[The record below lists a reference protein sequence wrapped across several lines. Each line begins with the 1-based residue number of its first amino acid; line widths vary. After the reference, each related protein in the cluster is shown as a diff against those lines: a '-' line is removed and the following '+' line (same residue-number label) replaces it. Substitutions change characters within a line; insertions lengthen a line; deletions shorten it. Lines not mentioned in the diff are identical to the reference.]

1 MRIQINH
8 LAKMEGHA
16 GFLGHILDNEV
27 AKARIETQ
35 EGARLIEGM
44 LIGRH
49 FTDAPVIT
57 SRICGICPVVH
68 NLTAIKALETALQI
82 KVTQQT
88 TDLRELMQYS
98 QVIHSHALHLFFL
111 SLPDF
116 YGILNDLQLIKKHPK
131 ETEFTLRIRN
141 WSTEMV
147 KVVGGRTIHPI
158 ASEIGGFKV
167 LPDVED
173 LKKLQSEL
181 PKIIQQATQLAK
193 LFMKL
198 KYPDFSR
205 ETEYLSLFS
214 KEQYGIYHGRIKSNQ
229 TYAIDI
235 EEFAGKITEIRKPY
249 EAVKKAKLDGNSFMV
264 GAIARLNNNHQ
275 QLQPLAKKLLQQ
287 TKIKLPTYNSFHN
300 VLAQAIEVVHCLEA
314 SQKILD
320 KIVDQGVQPETQQKY
335 RVKASEG
342 VGAVEAPRGMLF
354 HYYRLDQDGLIRDC
368 NVITPTAQFLYN
380 LEDDLKIYL
389 PDIKNMSDQ
398 ERRQQIRLLIRA
410 YDPCISC
417 ATH

>member
-1 MRIQINH
+1 MKIQINH

-16 GFLGHILDNEV
+16 GFLGHILDNDI

-49 FTDAPVIT
+49 FIDAPIIT

-68 NLTAIKALETALQI
+68 NLTAIKALENALQI
-82 KVTQQT
+82 KVTKQT

-116 YGILNDLQLIKKHPK
+116 YGILNDLQLIKKQPK
-131 ETEFTLRIRN
+131 ETEFTLQIRN

-147 KVVGGRTIHPI
+147 RIIGGRTIHPI
-158 ASEIGGFKV
+158 ASEIGGFKT
-167 LPDVED
+167 LPSIDD
-173 LKKLQSEL
+173 LKKLQNDL
-181 PKIIQQATQLAK
+181 PSVIEQAVQLAK
-193 LFMKL
+193 FFMKL
-198 KYPDFSR
+198 KYPDLSR
-205 ETEYLSLFS
+205 DTEYLSLHT
-214 KEQYGIYHGRIKSNQ
+214 KDNYAIYTGDIKSNKSKMIK
-229 TYAIDI
+229 IDQ
-235 EEFAGKITEIRKPY
+235 FAQKISEIKKPY
-249 EAVKKAKLDGNSFMV
+249 DAVKRTKLDGSSFMV

-275 QLQPLAKKLLQQ
+275 QLQPLAKKILQQ

-320 KIVDQGVQPETQQKY
+320 KVLDQGIRPETQQKY
-335 RVKASEG
+335 QVKACEG
-342 VGAVEAPRGMLF
+342 VGVVEAPRGMLF
-354 HYYRLDQDGLIRDC
+354 HYYRLDQDGFIRDC

-389 PDIKNMSDQ
+389 PDIMKMSDQ